1 MSVRT
6 RIGSSLKSRT
16 KSAMQAQ
23 KRRAWLLRVTR
34 QRQGLLRSDA
44 GVRQVS
50 FDGEPLWGRV
60 VDGFTAAGAA
70 ADNLALVADA
80 LERAEISYFV
90 VPGVSRTAWA
100 LGVREADREAF
111 LKSMRELYAGTVVF
125 AARPRPGGV
134 SDFSLFADDA
144 WPKSLSSAP
153 VMRFGVVRLGPAGQ
167 VLGGPQLGCDV
178 EFWQDG
184 AEVLAGPQ
192 AEAELARV
200 SPQASADVLADSL
213 VAPRRNRISDVMP
226 TSEQKSAKITVQGR
240 DYPTFAPFTVTTVE
254 DVTFPIDVVYTWV
267 DGEDPELR
275 AKRQKYKSEGVPAI
289 LDKETN
295 ESRYTSHDELKYS
308 LRSLEMYAGF
318 VRHVYIVTDGQTP
331 EWLDADAPGI
341 TVVDHKDIF
350 PEGVLPVFNS
360 HAIETRLHHIPGLS
374 DHYLYFNDDVFVG
387 RSVTPQHFFY
397 ANGIARIPFSPLK
410 VGVGQPH
417 GGETAT
423 NSAGKNV
430 RQLLMKAHDR
440 FITHNFMHTPLP
452 QVRSVLQELEEM
464 FPEEVGQTMRS
475 RFRSPDDIAM
485 TASMHY
491 NHAYITGKGVPGK
504 FRFRYV
510 NISRED
516 ADRRL
521 EGIRAKR
528 NYDFFCLNDVDVPP
542 EQREEVT
549 ARMFSFLEEYFPFP
563 SSFEKASE
571 STSSGKR

>member
-1 MSVRT
+1 
-6 RIGSSLKSRT
+6 
-16 KSAMQAQ
+16 MQAQ

-44 GVRQVS
+44 GVRQVA

-60 VDGFTAAGAA
+60 GDSFTAAGAA
-70 ADNLALVADA
+70 AENLGLVADA
-80 LERAEISYFV
+80 LERAGIAYFV
-90 VPGVSRTAWA
+90 VPGVSRTSWA

-111 LKSMRELYAGTVVF
+111 LASMRELYAGTVVF
-125 AARPRPGGV
+125 AARPRAGGV
-134 SDFSLFADDA
+134 SDFSLFADEV

-153 VMRFGVVRLGPAGQ
+153 VMRFGVVRLGPVGQ

-184 AEVLAGPQ
+184 ADVLAGPS

-226 TSEQKSAKITVQGR
+226 TAEQKSAKITVEGR

-308 LRSLEMYAGF
+308 LRSLEMYADF

-397 ANGIARIPFSPLK
+397 GNGIARIPFSPLK

-430 RQLLMKAHDR
+430 RQLLLKAHDR

-452 QVRSVLQELEEM
+452 QVRSVLKELEEM

-521 EGIRAKR
+521 EGIRTKR
-528 NYDFFCLNDVDVPP
+528 NFDFFCLNDVDVPQD
-542 EQREEVT
+542 QRAAVT

-563 SSFEKASE
+563 SSFEKAPE
-571 STSSGKR
+571 SKSSGKR

>member
-1 MSVRT
+1 MAPASRRIRRLARRGLGVGRKVRD
-6 RIGSSLKSRT
+6 RA
-16 KSAMQAQ
+16 SAV
-23 KRRAWLLRVTR
+23 RLTR
-34 QRQGLLRSDA
+34 QRQGLLGSDA

-50 FDGEPLWGRV
+50 FGGEALWGRV

-70 ADNLALVADA
+70 ADNLGLVADA

-134 SDFSLFADDA
+134 SDFSLFADEA

-167 VLGGPQLGCDV
+167 LLGGPQLGCDV

-192 AEAELARV
+192 AQAELARV

-213 VAPRRNRISDVMP
+213 VAPRRNRIADVVP
-226 TSEQKSAKITVQGR
+226 TAEQTPAKVTVGGR
-240 DYPTFAPFTVTTVE
+240 DHPTFAPFAVTTVE

-267 DGEDPELR
+267 DGQDPALR
-275 AKRQKYKSEGVPAI
+275 AKRQKYRGDGDAGIAAREVG
-289 LDKETN
+289 

-308 LRSLEMYAGF
+308 LRSLQMYAGF

-397 ANGIARIPFSPLK
+397 ANGIARLPFSTYQI
-410 VGVGQPH
+410 GVGDPH
-417 GGETAT
+417 PQASAP
-423 NSAGKNV
+423 NSAGRNV
-430 RQLLMKAHDR
+430 RRLLEETYGVS
-440 FITHNFMHTPLP
+440 ITHKFLHTPHP
-452 QVRSVLQELEEM
+452 QRRDVLNDLERDY
-464 FPEEVGQTMRS
+464 PEAIERTMRS
-475 RFRSPDDIAM
+475 RFRSIEDVAPA
-485 TASMHY
+485 ASFH
-491 NHAYITGKGVPGK
+491 HHLALLTGRAVPAK
-504 FRFRYV
+504 FTYRYV
-510 NISRED
+510 DVGKPHLEERVESLK
-516 ADRRL
+516 ARR
-521 EGIRAKR
+521 G
-528 NYDFFCLNDVDVPP
+528 YDFFCLNDVDTAP
-542 EQREEVT
+542 ERREYV
-549 ARMFSFLEEYFPFP
+549 RSYVHDFLEWYFPYP
-563 SSFEKASE
+563 SSFERA
-571 STSSGKR
+571 

>member
-1 MSVRT
+1 
-6 RIGSSLKSRT
+6 
-16 KSAMQAQ
+16 
-23 KRRAWLLRVTR
+23 
-34 QRQGLLRSDA
+34 
-44 GVRQVS
+44 
-50 FDGEPLWGRV
+50 
-60 VDGFTAAGAA
+60 
-70 ADNLALVADA
+70 
-80 LERAEISYFV
+80 
-90 VPGVSRTAWA
+90 
-100 LGVREADREAF
+100 
-111 LKSMRELYAGTVVF
+111 
-125 AARPRPGGV
+125 
-134 SDFSLFADDA
+134 
-144 WPKSLSSAP
+144 
-153 VMRFGVVRLGPAGQ
+153 MRFGVVRLGPAGQ
-167 VLGGPQLGCDV
+167 VLGGPLLGCDV

-184 AEVLAGPQ
+184 AEVLVPRGGGGAG
-192 AEAELARV
+192 ARV
-200 SPQASADVLADSL
+200 AAGLRGRAGRLL

-308 LRSLEMYAGF
+308 LRSLEMYADF
-318 VRHVYIVTDGQTP
+318 VRHIYIVTDGQKP

-423 NSAGKNV
+423 NSA
-430 RQLLMKAHDR
+430 
-440 FITHNFMHTPLP
+440 
-452 QVRSVLQELEEM
+452 
-464 FPEEVGQTMRS
+464 
-475 RFRSPDDIAM
+475 
-485 TASMHY
+485 
-491 NHAYITGKGVPGK
+491 
-504 FRFRYV
+504 
-510 NISRED
+510 
-516 ADRRL
+516 
-521 EGIRAKR
+521 
-528 NYDFFCLNDVDVPP
+528 
-542 EQREEVT
+542 
-549 ARMFSFLEEYFPFP
+549 
-563 SSFEKASE
+563 
-571 STSSGKR
+571 

>member
-1 MSVRT
+1 M
-6 RIGSSLKSRT
+6 
-16 KSAMQAQ
+16 
-23 KRRAWLLRVTR
+23 
-34 QRQGLLRSDA
+34 
-44 GVRQVS
+44 
-50 FDGEPLWGRV
+50 
-60 VDGFTAAGAA
+60 VDGLTAAGAA

-80 LERAEISYFV
+80 LERAGISYFV

-167 VLGGPQLGCDV
+167 VLGGPLLGCDV

-318 VRHVYIVTDGQTP
+318 VRHI
-331 EWLDADAPGI
+331 
-341 TVVDHKDIF
+341 
-350 PEGVLPVFNS
+350 
-360 HAIETRLHHIPGLS
+360 
-374 DHYLYFNDDVFVG
+374 
-387 RSVTPQHFFY
+387 
-397 ANGIARIPFSPLK
+397 
-410 VGVGQPH
+410 
-417 GGETAT
+417 
-423 NSAGKNV
+423 
-430 RQLLMKAHDR
+430 
-440 FITHNFMHTPLP
+440 
-452 QVRSVLQELEEM
+452 
-464 FPEEVGQTMRS
+464 
-475 RFRSPDDIAM
+475 
-485 TASMHY
+485 
-491 NHAYITGKGVPGK
+491 
-504 FRFRYV
+504 
-510 NISRED
+510 
-516 ADRRL
+516 
-521 EGIRAKR
+521 
-528 NYDFFCLNDVDVPP
+528 
-542 EQREEVT
+542 
-549 ARMFSFLEEYFPFP
+549 
-563 SSFEKASE
+563 
-571 STSSGKR
+571 